1 MKKILNMCGVY
12 KFCERY
18 TLVFDLKNN
27 IDYIISVPSIFFKF
41 NLCTKVYFYWF
52 LVSSQDIRDR
62 GCQILTIKREIRC

>member
-1 MKKILNMCGVY
+1 VTCH
-12 KFCERY
+12 KFYERH

-27 IDYIISVPSIFFKF
+27 VDYIISVPSIFFKF
-41 NLCTKVYFYWF
+41 NPGTKVHFCWF